1 MMMTKQRF
9 LIVVAAVLGAG
20 VLVVGGAQS
29 EDSTSEFSRTV
40 IDLGVVVSDVEK
52 AAHFYGEVLG
62 FMEVGGFSVS
72 GEMAAACGLTDHRP
86 FKVRVFA
93 AGKEPN
99 ATKLKIMEIPG
110 SDSAKVNNTYIGSS
124 LGFSYLTVFV
134 SDLSTT
140 LDRCKAHQV
149 TPVKKPYQLG
159 GNNCLVVVKDPD
171 GNNVELIGPM
181 N

>member
-1 MMMTKQRF
+1 MCAIAGIF
-9 LIVVAAVLGAG
+9 VIGAAQPNAE
-20 VLVVGGAQS
+20 QS
-29 EDSTSEFSRTV
+29 AFSRTV

-52 AAHFYGEVLG
+52 AVHFYGEVLG

-110 SDSAKVNNTYIGSS
+110 SDSAKVNNTFIGSS

-134 SDLSTT
+134 SDLNAT
-140 LDRCKAHQV
+140 LERCKAHQV
-149 TPVKKPYQLG
+149 TPVKEPYKLG
-159 GNNCLVVVKDPD
+159 GNNYLVVVKDPD
-171 GNNVELIGPM
+171 SNNIELIGPM